1 MISIRKFGE
10 KNSSQWDLFV
20 QNSNNGTLFHL
31 RRFINYH
38 PKDRFED
45 HSLEFYKNNH
55 LFAVLPAA
63 KVTQNEKTLLISHP
77 GATI

>member
-10 KNSSQWDLFV
+10 KNSAQWDLFV
-20 QNSNNGTLFHL
+20 RNANNGTLFHL

-45 HSLEFYKNNH
+45 YSLEFYKNNH

-63 KVTQNEKTLLISHP
+63 KVTQNEKTL
-77 GATI
+77 